1 MMKLFG
7 FAVKCAASLAALGFV
22 ACSSSGTSSDEV
34 AGGVT
39 DIGNSI
45 AYTGSVQDASGNPV
59 ALARVVAYYDSWE
72 QTAIVDSVETVTND
86 KGEFEIQ
93 VDSGATFVLYASADD
108 DCGLA
113 KFDASA
119 QNQTI
124 SIGSKKRL
132 SGSMYGK
139 TGGYMRVVGSGMKA
153 QVGSDGSFKFDALPP
168 GDISLV
174 YMDGEQSRARLEFS
188 TVDAEDSLNIPA
200 LDNAS
205 SADWL
210 VITDYRY
217 YRDSHFGG
225 INVFV
230 PDNMEV
236 PTEPKDEGK
245 DYPKDDQWGDR
256 DDHGDRKPASAQL
269 KVNVPAFSADAYN
282 FIVPVKFS
290 TRGFNRDS
298 VMVVDGRGVEMG
310 YELDY
315 WNDSSAVLWVRID
328 TLAAGVTELSVNVQ
342 QGKSSKFSFFGIG
355 MPNVLAS
362 IHMSDY
368 VNVLNHDFSNAGS
381 PKDKNGFIGDG
392 VTLEAGQF
400 IDMSYLD
407 PCMGDF
413 TMSLWTKWKGPNG
426 HHQVLFSQRAYWS
439 DSTSRFQWH
448 FEGSRGWFTVMK
460 SSPRYPEAVYF
471 GDSSI
476 VPVGEWAYLTL
487 VSKDHMVTMYVNGE
501 PIEFVDGQGHRVTA
515 QEFIPNDLNQ
525 PVPFR
530 IGGDE
535 IDGETWNGAIDE
547 IRIDAAARDAEW
559 VKASYETQKAVA
571 SGK

>member
-1 MMKLFG
+1 MKTFEY
-7 FAVKCAASLAALGFV
+7 AVKCVASLAALGFV
-22 ACSSSGTSSDEV
+22 ACSSSGSNPDSV

-45 AYTGSVQDASGNPV
+45 AFSGNVQDASGNPV

-72 QTAIVDSVETVTND
+72 QAAIRDSVETVTND
-86 KGEFEIQ
+86 KGEFEIK
-93 VDSGATFVLYASADD
+93 VDSGATFVLYASSDD

-113 KFDASA
+113 KFDSTA
-119 QNQTI
+119 QNQRI
-124 SIGSKKRL
+124 NIGTKKHL
-132 SGSMYGK
+132 MSSMHGKSGGF
-139 TGGYMRVVGSGMKA
+139 MRVVGSDLMA

-174 YMDGEQSRARLEFS
+174 YMDGGESRARLEFS
-188 TVDAEDSLNIPA
+188 TVGTDDSLSIPA
-200 LDNAS
+200 LENTQS
-205 SADWL
+205 HGWL

-217 YRDSHFGG
+217 YKDPSFGG

-230 PDNMEV
+230 PENVEV
-236 PTEPKDEGK
+236 PTEPKEE
-245 DYPKDDQWGDR
+245 PKDDSR
-256 DDHGDRKPASAQL
+256 DDGHEKHDDDHAKNPASVQL
-269 KVNVPAFSADAYN
+269 KVSVPPFSEEAYR
-282 FIVPVKFS
+282 FVFPVKFD
-290 TRGFNRDS
+290 TRGYMRDS
-298 VMVVDGRGVEMG
+298 VMVVDGDGNEMA
-310 YELDY
+310 YEFDY
-315 WNDSSAVLWVRID
+315 WNDSSAVLWVHVD
-328 TLAAGVTELSVNVQ
+328 TLKAGTGEISVNVK
-342 QGKSSKFSFFGIG
+342 QGKSSKFVPFGLG
-355 MPNVLAS
+355 MPTVMATM
-362 IHMSDY
+362 HMNDY

-381 PKDKNGFIGDG
+381 PRDKNGFIGDG
-392 VTLEAGQF
+392 VTLDAGQF

-413 TMSLWTKWKGPNG
+413 TLSLWTKWNGPNG

-448 FEGSRGWFTVMK
+448 FEGIHGWFTVMK

-471 GDSSI
+471 GDSTL

-501 PIEFVDGQGHRVTA
+501 PVEFDDGDGNIVTA
-515 QEFIPNDLNQ
+515 QRFVPNDLNQ

-535 IDGETWNGAIDE
+535 IDEESWNGTIDE
-547 IRIDAAARDAEW
+547 IRVEAVARSAEW
-559 VKASYETQKAVA
+559 VKASYETQKSVA
-571 SGK
+571 SGN